1 MGVSLQPS
9 TPIRHNTSL
18 LDPETHSLSTENSKE
33 TRIMSLHWTLIAGFL
48 YAEIG
53 ALLLLLLPFIS
64 PRMWNKL
71 IKGIENQFIYYFYVL
86 VTILILFFLDAIREI
101 RKYSSEEQNQKTSQM
116 SHLDAQMQMHM
127 RLFRA
132 QRNFYIAGFA
142 LFLCLVIK
150 RLVSLI
156 SANAGLQAEKDAA
169 MKQAESASRA
179 AEAFM
184 KGDAGAGDD
193 TKDVKEAL
201 AKAEKE
207 ATAAKKD
214 RDSMKAQSESLTKEY
229 DRLLA
234 EKDKLERKVN
244 IQGGGDKDD

>member
-1 MGVSLQPS
+1 
-9 TPIRHNTSL
+9 
-18 LDPETHSLSTENSKE
+18 
-33 TRIMSLHWTLIAGFL
+33 MSIHWTLIAGFL

-53 ALLLLLLPFIS
+53 VILLLLVPFIS
-64 PRMWNKL
+64 TRMWNKVFKSRFL
-71 IKGIENQFIYYFYVL
+71 KGLENQLIYYFYVL
-86 VTILILFFLDAIREI
+86 VAILILFFLDAIREMQ
-101 RKYSSEEQNQKTSQM
+101 KYSTEELQQQKAGGM

-179 AEAFM
+179 AETFM
-184 KGDAGAGDD
+184 KAGGDASDP
-193 TKDVKEAL
+193 KDVKELKEAF

-207 ATAAKKD
+207 AAAAKKD
-214 RDSMKAQSESLTKEY
+214 RDSMKAQSESLTNEY

-234 EKDKLERKVN
+234 EKDKLERKVA
-244 IQGGGDKDD
+244 IAGDKKDD

>member
-1 MGVSLQPS
+1 
-9 TPIRHNTSL
+9 
-18 LDPETHSLSTENSKE
+18 
-33 TRIMSLHWTLIAGFL
+33 MSIHWTLIAGFL

-53 ALLLLLLPFIS
+53 VILLLLVPFIS
-64 PRMWNKL
+64 TRMWNKVFKSRFL
-71 IKGIENQFIYYFYVL
+71 KGLENQLIYYFYVL
-86 VTILILFFLDAIREI
+86 VAILILFFLDAIREMQ
-101 RKYSSEEQNQKTSQM
+101 KYSSEELQQKAAGGM

-156 SANAGLQAEKDAA
+156 SANAGLQAEKEAA

-179 AEAFM
+179 AETFM
-184 KGDAGAGDD
+184 KSGGGDD
-193 TKDVKEAL
+193 ATSDPKEVKDLKEAL

-207 ATAAKKD
+207 AEAAKKD
-214 RDSMKAQSESLTKEY
+214 RDSMKAQSKSLTDEY

-234 EKDKLERKVN
+234 EKDKLERK
-244 IQGGGDKDD
+244 IAISGDKKDD

>member
-1 MGVSLQPS
+1 MG
-9 TPIRHNTSL
+9 IHFYKRY
-18 LDPETHSLSTENSKE
+18 K
-33 TRIMSLHWTLIAGFL
+33 MSIHWTLIAGFL

-53 ALLLLLLPFIS
+53 VILLLLVPFIS
-64 PRMWNKL
+64 TRMWNKVFKSRFL
-71 IKGIENQFIYYFYVL
+71 KGLESQLIYYFYVL
-86 VTILILFFLDAIREI
+86 VAILILFFLDAIREMQ
-101 RKYSSEEQNQKTSQM
+101 KYSSEEQLQQQKGM
-116 SHLDAQMQMHM
+116 SHLDTQMQMHM

-179 AEAFM
+179 AETFM
-184 KGDAGAGDD
+184 KSGDSAADPAD
-193 TKDVKEAL
+193 LKEIKEAL

-207 ATAAKKD
+207 AAAAKKD
-214 RDSMKAQSESLTKEY
+214 RDSMKAQSESLAKEY
-229 DRLLA
+229 DRLLE
-234 EKDKLERKVN
+234 EKDKMERKAN
-244 IQGGGDKDD
+244 IMGAGDKKDD

>member
-1 MGVSLQPS
+1 MQKY
-9 TPIRHNTSL
+9 
-18 LDPETHSLSTENSKE
+18 STEELQQQK
-33 TRIMSLHWTLIAGFL
+33 AG
-48 YAEIG
+48 G
-53 ALLLLLLPFIS
+53 
-64 PRMWNKL
+64 
-71 IKGIENQFIYYFYVL
+71 
-86 VTILILFFLDAIREI
+86 
-101 RKYSSEEQNQKTSQM
+101 M

-179 AEAFM
+179 AETFM
-184 KGDAGAGDD
+184 NAGGDASDP
-193 TKDVKEAL
+193 KDVKELKEAL

-207 ATAAKKD
+207 AEAAKKD
-214 RDSMKAQSESLTKEY
+214 RDSMKA
-229 DRLLA
+229 
-234 EKDKLERKVN
+234 
-244 IQGGGDKDD
+244 